1 MGWTITDDVEAYAAA
16 VGPLLGADPERHTIA
31 LTVVENARAGNP
43 PVAEWYAWWTGPDG
57 AVGGAVSR
65 TMPYPLLLEVAPE
78 ESLRPLLDAALKD
91 GREVSGVNGPAGLS
105 TQFAALVT
113 AASGRRAVLRFA
125 TRLFRL
131 AELVEP
137 APAPAGSARRATLDD
152 LPLLVRWNREFAQ
165 EIGEPM
171 GADLDATVR
180 ARAERGLYWL
190 WLDPDRRPV
199 SLAGLTLPA
208 AGVVRVGPVYTP
220 PTERGHGYAA
230 GVTHAASRALLD
242 DGHRVVLF
250 ADLANPTSNALY
262 QRLGYRP
269 VTDRATFH
277 FE

>member
-1 MGWTITDDVEAYAAA
+1 MGWTITEDVEEYAAA
-16 VGPLLGADPERHTIA
+16 AGDLLGADPERHTIG
-31 LTVVENARAGNP
+31 LTVVENARAGTH

-57 AVGGAVSR
+57 AVSGAVSR
-65 TMPYPLLLEVAPE
+65 TTPYPLLLEVAPE
-78 ESLRPLLDAALKD
+78 ESLRPLLDAVRED

-113 AASGRRAVLRFA
+113 AATGRRAVLRFA

-131 AELVEP
+131 AALVDP
-137 APAPAGSARRATLDD
+137 VPAPAGSARRATLDD

-165 EIGEPM
+165 EIGEPL

-180 ARAERGLYWL
+180 VRAERGLYWL
-190 WLDPDRRPV
+190 WLDVHGQPT
-199 SLAGLTLPA
+199 SLAGHTLPA

-220 PTERGHGYAA
+220 PAERGHGYAA
-230 GVTHAASRALLD
+230 GATHAVSSALLD
-242 DGHRVVLF
+242 GGHRVVLF
-250 ADLANPTSNALY
+250 TDLANPTSNALY

-269 VTDRATFH
+269 VTDRTTFH